1 MQKILKLIFFYG
13 IDGLVVG
20 IVKGKL
26 VIIVLFDE
34 YGVKREERVVVVY
47 LEVLME
53 WLYRVYGG

>member
-1 MQKILKLIFFYG
+1 MLKILKLIFFYG

-34 YGVKREERVVVVY
+34 YGVMREERE
-47 LEVLME
+47 LLLFI
-53 WLYRVYGG
+53 WRF